1 MVVVVSKG
9 QMSGRVLSVAVVVV
23 VVAGKTSCM
32 VRVVVKV
39 MVKRMMI
46 CIQMILD
53 LGFSI

>member
-1 MVVVVSKG
+1 MVVSKG